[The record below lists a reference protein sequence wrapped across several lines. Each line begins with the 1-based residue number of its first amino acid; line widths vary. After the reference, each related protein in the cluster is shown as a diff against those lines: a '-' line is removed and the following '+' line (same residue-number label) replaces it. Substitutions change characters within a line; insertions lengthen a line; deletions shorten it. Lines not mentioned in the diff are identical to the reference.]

1 MSRPAS
7 NGPTEPADAVLRVIT
22 FDADG
27 GAPAAL
33 RRLAAVLEAEG
44 CALHN
49 VWLGAPIGGQEQ
61 LVFVTL
67 RPLAAVPAVVAPTP
81 PALTQAAQGE
91 PCRHEWDTTTVHG
104 DPPQLQCRLCG
115 ASSGTL
121 ADLTGRVLVG

>member
-1 MSRPAS
+1 MSTPQS
-7 NGPTEPADAVLRVIT
+7 HGPVDAGDAMLRVIS

-49 VWLGAPIGGQEQ
+49 VWLGAPIDTREQ

-67 RPLAAVPAVVAPTP
+67 RPLDPALVPAVVVPDP
-81 PALTQAAQGE
+81 PSAA
-91 PCRHEWDTTTVHG
+91 CRHEWDTSYVLESN
-104 DPPQLQCRLCG
+104 PPQLRCRLCG
-115 ASSGTL
+115 ALSGSL
-121 ADLTGRVLVG
+121 DELLMGAR

>member
-1 MSRPAS
+1 MSAS
-7 NGPTEPADAVLRVIT
+7 YGPVDAGDAVMRVIQ

-33 RRLAAVLEAEG
+33 RRLAAVLEVEG

-67 RPLAAVPAVVAPTP
+67 RPLAVVPAAVIDAPTP
-81 PALTQAAQGE
+81 PAVETAI
-91 PCRHEWDTTTVHG
+91 CRHEWDTTSVHG

-115 ASSGTL
+115 ALSGTL
-121 ADLTGRVLVG
+121 LELAGAG